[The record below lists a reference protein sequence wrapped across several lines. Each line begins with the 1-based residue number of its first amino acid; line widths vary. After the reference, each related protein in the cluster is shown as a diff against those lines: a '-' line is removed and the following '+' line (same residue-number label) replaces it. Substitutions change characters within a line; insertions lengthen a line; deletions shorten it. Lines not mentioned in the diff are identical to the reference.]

1 MPFTYSSVIRAFKR
15 PSYFSLKAFLAGLTN
30 ISKPRPSF
38 NRNAKLLFSDFKP
51 KNFSTVVA
59 NVHDELVV
67 KNFVKEKDEL
77 FEIEIAAPGFTKN
90 DFEISI
96 ENGLLK
102 ISAENS
108 EELKKEEDNFTRRE
122 FNYNSFFRSFTLPD
136 NGVYSGSFSGSF
148 VGDGSKA
155 PRIANDQSLRGPL

>member
-1 MPFTYSSVIRAFKR
+1 MTLVKFKKPRLPWYDTMFTDLLGSDR
-15 PSYFSLKAFLAGLTN
+15 LLTN
-30 ISKPRPSF
+30 D
-38 NRNAKLLFSDFKP
+38 LFMENKWIP
-51 KNFSTVVA
+51 AMN
-59 NVHDELVV
+59 
-67 KNFVKEKDEL
+67 VKEKDEL

-108 EELKKEEDNFTRRE
+108 DEMKKEKDNFTRRE

-136 NGVYSGSFSGSF
+136 NVNEDEMIDATY
-148 VGDGSKA
+148 K
-155 PRIANDQSLRGPL
+155 RGILKLVLNKLHVDESTPKRVIEVH

>member
-1 MPFTYSSVIRAFKR
+1 MTLVKFKKPRLPWYDTMFTDLLGSDR
-15 PSYFSLKAFLAGLTN
+15 LLTN
-30 ISKPRPSF
+30 D
-38 NRNAKLLFSDFKP
+38 LFMENKWIP
-51 KNFSTVVA
+51 AMN
-59 NVHDELVV
+59 
-67 KNFVKEKDEL
+67 VKEKDEL

-136 NGVYSGSFSGSF
+136 NVNEDEMIDATY
-148 VGDGSKA
+148 K
-155 PRIANDQSLRGPL
+155 RGILKLVLNKLHVDESTPKRVIEVH